1 MSDKKIEQRCGK
13 QPVGAADAI
22 LYHSRYTKVIIFI
35 GEIFRRFESVVLLKI
50 AKKRKISMFR
60 NNAIRWRA

>member
-35 GEIFRRFESVVLLKI
+35 GEYSCMHILSIWVTELIYGVKSLENCL
-50 AKKRKISMFR
+50 
-60 NNAIRWRA
+60 